1 MQIHKF
7 LPPAAMLIAGKVNA
21 ATPTPEVAT
30 LYFFSRATLFAESFT
45 EGTNA
50 GKSRQDSIVGAV
62 VQLNAAFKT
71 KVEESELKLL
81 FPWGAMVEKFSGY
94 KPYTM
99 GSYVAV
105 ACMSTLTEAIY
116 SRSKKLRFCSKSEVY
131 LMSVKKTVAGKLLGN
146 ALKLDFHPCR
156 ERNWIR

>member
-1 MQIHKF
+1 
-7 LPPAAMLIAGKVNA
+7 MLIAGTVNA

-30 LYFFSRATLFAESFT
+30 LYFFSRSTLFAESFT

-71 KVEESELKLL
+71 KVEEAELKLL

-99 GSYVAV
+99 RSYVAV

-116 SRSKKLRFCSKSEVY
+116 VPLQKTEVLQQVRSLFDVCEENSGREAVGKCIK
-131 LMSVKKTVAGKLLGN
+131 AGFSSLPRE
-146 ALKLDFHPCR
+146 KLD
-156 ERNWIR
+156 